1 LEEIYQLTRTGSM
14 NLTKNIFVRHGI
26 TDFNEKHHFDGLGMS
41 VLTEE

>member
-1 LEEIYQLTRTGSM
+1 M

-26 TDFNEKHHFDGLGMS
+26 TDFNEKHHFDGLGIS